1 MERFER
7 FLRLQYRLGRLAV
20 VVTAPLLFLAVRLMG
35 WRIRDLKRVR
45 GEIARWQRDHEGPWI
60 VCANHLTMIDSAL
73 ISYGM
78 ASLWGHILRF
88 QRLPWNLPERNNFQR
103 NILLV
108 LLCYLAKCLP
118 VHRGGSREELHELLA
133 KCCRVLEWRQ
143 SLMIFPEGGRS
154 RTGRV
159 NREGFSYGVGRFLSE
174 CGRCRVLLVYLR
186 GDGQSDYSTI
196 PRFGER
202 FTMIAEVFDLGRPAG
217 EGLRLQREYAKRIV
231 ERLAGMEGDYFAA
244 RG

>member
-7 FLRLQYRLGRLAV
+7 FLRLQYCLGRLAA
-20 VVTAPLLFLAVRLMG
+20 VVTTPLVFLAVRLMG
-35 WRIRDLKRVR
+35 WRIRDVR
-45 GEIARWQRDHEGPWI
+45 RIRRDIAGWQRDHRGPWI
-60 VCANHLTMIDSAL
+60 ICANHLTMVDSAV

-88 QRLPWNLPERNNFQR
+88 RRVPWNLPERDNFQR
-103 NILLV
+103 NPLLT
-108 LLCYLAKCLP
+108 LMCYLAKCLP
-118 VHRGGSREELHELLA
+118 VNRGGSREELQQLLA
-133 KCCRVLEWRQ
+133 KCCRVLEWKQ

-186 GDGQSDYSTI
+186 GDGQSEYGAI

-202 FTMIAEVFDLGRPAG
+202 FTMMAEVFDLGEPEG
-217 EGLRLQREYAKRIV
+217 KGLRFQREYARRIV
-231 ERLAGMEGDYFAA
+231 ERLAAMEGDYFAA